1 MKTLKWTAGALLML
15 MACTGN
21 KGATAEAAVADDSA
35 AVTVSDTLVFEEVEL
50 VDSLAYKIK
59 VVDYSGDEEPYPYT
73 IETVTD
79 YYRLSTLKAVAGK
92 PKVVEF
98 INQWLTLSAAGEYME
113 EPATAENVAKHYAQ
127 LKKEGYVDVRS
138 AFKRA
143 SGASLGENAS
153 EDEENEDGLMDMGFA
168 SANEW
173 DHNVSIHWQTPTL
186 LTLWKSGYDYSA
198 GAAHGMPWDFGVTF
212 DLKNLRLLTYDDIL
226 KQDGRKAVLK
236 MVIAELQDEYGED
249 DMLNSPEE
257 IELPAN
263 DPALEAEGVRFDY
276 GAYEIG
282 PYALGMPGVVI
293 PYEKMKPYLTDEVK
307 ELLGL

>member
-1 MKTLKWTAGALLML
+1 MKALKWTAGALLML

-35 AVTVSDTLVFEEVEL
+35 AVTVSDTLVFEEVDL

-153 EDEENEDGLMDMGFA
+153 EDEENED
-168 SANEW
+168 E
-173 DHNVSIHWQTPTL
+173 
-186 LTLWKSGYDYSA
+186 
-198 GAAHGMPWDFGVTF
+198 GMTS
-212 DLKNLRLLTYDDIL
+212 
-226 KQDGRKAVLK
+226 KQ
-236 MVIAELQDEYGED
+236 IAEQMFANQSQDEFLRSL
-249 DMLNSPEE
+249 LNQ
-257 IELPAN
+257 
-263 DPALEAEGVRFDY
+263 D
-276 GAYEIG
+276 
-282 PYALGMPGVVI
+282 
-293 PYEKMKPYLTDEVK
+293 
-307 ELLGL
+307 